1 MKLVSAVFSLASL
14 AACLAAPVVYFHGG
28 MTEAVYKQTLTVASI
43 VWFVA
48 ATTWATRKGQSQ

>member
-1 MKLVSAVFSLASL
+1 MKLISGLLSLASL

-28 MTEAVYKQTLTVASI
+28 MTEAAYKLSLIVASL

-48 ATTWATRKGQSQ
+48 ATTWATRKGESQ